1 MNSAPVV
8 NYNGKEYSVRKL
20 ACGYVW
26 RLTEVSHPRN
36 SITKTFE
43 QMVNAGLADICGV
56 TK

>member
-26 RLTEVSHPRN
+26 RLSEVSNPRN

-43 QMVNAGLADICGV
+43 QMVSAGLAEICGV